1 MAKILSKLLAAGG
14 VVVVVAGCGSVP
26 VYDQPVTQ
34 QIYEENQ
41 SENKQVDSRKVNE
54 SGKTNNSQSNVS
66 CPNCKVP
73 APVYYAITRPM
84 ICNDYPVTH
93 RLSFP
98 GQSGKVNLISSVEV
112 NLGNSNFQVI
122 PVAEPNCCR

>member
-1 MAKILSKLLAAGG
+1 MARALLNLLAAVG
-14 VVVVVAGCGSVP
+14 VIVSVVGCGSVP
-26 VYDQPVTQ
+26 LYDQPVTQ
-34 QIYEENQ
+34 TYEDNQ
-41 SENKQVDSRKVNE
+41 SENKQVDSRKVIE
-54 SGKTNNSQSNVS
+54 SGKTNNSQTNMS
-66 CPNCKVP
+66 CPNCRVP

-93 RLSFP
+93 RLNFP